1 MERSTRFSYRSRCLF
16 QEGEEHSRQRNQDVQ
31 RQREVPYAM
40 DCADQRNSSK
50 SMNKNVGS

>member
-40 DCADQRNSSK
+40 DCEDQRNSSK